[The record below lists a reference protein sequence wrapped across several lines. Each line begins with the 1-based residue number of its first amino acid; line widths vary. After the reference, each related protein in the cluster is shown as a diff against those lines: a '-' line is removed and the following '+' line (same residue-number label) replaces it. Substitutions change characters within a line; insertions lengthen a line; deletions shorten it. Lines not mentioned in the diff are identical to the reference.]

1 MRLLYAT
8 SISYPSTLANRL
20 QTLAMAREFH
30 GLLGGDFFFGVQSF
44 PDKREELLQILEMNG
59 NRRSV
64 ALASRYAR
72 FIRQKQITHV
82 YCREEKLFFFL
93 RLYASVLAP
102 SAKFFFEAHTVQ
114 TDLFFKSAVRRADGV
129 VAITRGVAAGL
140 YALGVSKEH
149 VIVEADGVDLSR
161 FEGLPG
167 RAETRSKFGL
177 PQDSKVLLYV
187 GSFGFVP
194 PWDYY
199 AWKGADIFLDAAEHA
214 PQGWVFACAG
224 GDEKEVEAIRER
236 YKDSRILLLGYVPPA
251 EVPALM
257 RAADALVIPNKRGEA
272 GSDLYTSPLKLFE
285 YMASGVPIIASDLPS
300 LREVV
305 SEREVTF
312 FEPND
317 AAALVD
323 AARHVFENEK
333 SAGQRAEQ
341 ARQLVERYAW
351 SARAERIL
359 RFLARES

>member
-1 MRLLYAT
+1 M
-8 SISYPSTLANRL
+8 
-20 QTLAMAREFH
+20 
-30 GLLGGDFFFGVQSF
+30 
-44 PDKREELLQILEMNG
+44 
-59 NRRSV
+59 
-64 ALASRYAR
+64 
-72 FIRQKQITHV
+72 
-82 YCREEKLFFFL
+82 
-93 RLYASVLAP
+93 
-102 SAKFFFEAHTVQ
+102 
-114 TDLFFKSAVRRADGV
+114 
-129 VAITRGVAAGL
+129 
-140 YALGVSKEH
+140 
-149 VIVEADGVDLSR
+149 
-161 FEGLPG
+161 
-167 RAETRSKFGL
+167 
-177 PQDSKVLLYV
+177 LYV

-199 AWKGADIFLDAAEHA
+199 EWKGADIFLDAAERA

-224 GDEKEVEAIRER
+224 GDKKEVEAIRER
-236 YKDSRILLLGYVPPA
+236 YKDARICLLGYVPPA

-305 SEREVTF
+305 SEHEVTF

-333 SAGQRAEQ
+333 SAWRRAGQ
-341 ARQLVERYAW
+341 ARQLVERYTW

-359 RFLARES
+359 RFLAREP